1 MLVILFINGELCRNG
16 SETLPRV
23 GHIRTQVDLY
33 QYQHSRLPFDDAE
46 AGTVTTW
53 RKRDDGLHEPIHF
66 DLKANANR
74 EPVAATF
81 HCSAA
86 SFFFVPTGMKSLVL

>member
-46 AGTVTTW
+46 AGN
-53 RKRDDGLHEPIHF
+53 RRGLSPPGPPQP
-66 DLKANANR
+66 LNR
-74 EPVAATF
+74 PLEAAGERLAP
-81 HCSAA
+81 CGSA
-86 SFFFVPTGMKSLVL
+86 